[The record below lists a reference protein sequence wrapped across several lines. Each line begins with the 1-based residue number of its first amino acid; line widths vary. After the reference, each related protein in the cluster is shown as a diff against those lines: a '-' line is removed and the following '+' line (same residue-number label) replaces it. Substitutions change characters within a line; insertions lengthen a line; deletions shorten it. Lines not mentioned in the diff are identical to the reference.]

1 MNLVSVVIPCYNSGI
16 YIEKAINSVKNQ
28 TYKNVEIIVVND
40 GSTDSYTLKYFKNVK
55 NITLINQKNKGL
67 PNARNVGIKKAKG
80 KYILPLDADDWIR
93 KDAIQLMV
101 KSIQEFNC
109 GFVFSNITLEGKKE
123 GVHKKKFNF
132 FEQLFINHLP
142 YLILIKRKTLIEI
155 GGYDEEMK
163 HGYEDW
169 ELNIRLGKNNYFPIN
184 IEEPLFHYRVSD
196 AGMLNSISKNLH
208 TQIFQYIKSKHSKLY
223 SFKSIIKIY
232 FLWRNKGM
240 NYNPILY
247 FTFMLFQFIFPAS
260 INNKINIILYKIK
273 CILFNYKVFKIK

>member
-109 GFVFSNITLEGKKE
+109 GFVFSNITLEGKK
-123 GVHKKKFNF
+123 
-132 FEQLFINHLP
+132 
-142 YLILIKRKTLIEI
+142 RC
-155 GGYDEEMK
+155 
-163 HGYEDW
+163 
-169 ELNIRLGKNNYFPIN
+169 
-184 IEEPLFHYRVSD
+184 S
-196 AGMLNSISKNLH
+196 
-208 TQIFQYIKSKHSKLY
+208 
-223 SFKSIIKIY
+223 
-232 FLWRNKGM
+232 
-240 NYNPILY
+240 
-247 FTFMLFQFIFPAS
+247 
-260 INNKINIILYKIK
+260 
-273 CILFNYKVFKIK
+273 

>member
-109 GFVFSNITLEGKKE
+109 GFVFSNITLEGKWLMNNCS
-123 GVHKKKFNF
+123 KKLNF
-132 FEQLFINHLP
+132 FL
-142 YLILIKRKTLIEI
+142 
-155 GGYDEEMK
+155 
-163 HGYEDW
+163 
-169 ELNIRLGKNNYFPIN
+169 
-184 IEEPLFHYRVSD
+184 
-196 AGMLNSISKNLH
+196 
-208 TQIFQYIKSKHSKLY
+208 
-223 SFKSIIKIY
+223 
-232 FLWRNKGM
+232 
-240 NYNPILY
+240 
-247 FTFMLFQFIFPAS
+247 
-260 INNKINIILYKIK
+260 
-273 CILFNYKVFKIK
+273 